1 MIHKNIAELIG
12 NTPLVEIS
20 GLEGQKARIAVKLES
35 FNPGGSVKDRIAL
48 AMIED
53 AEERGVLAPG
63 ATIIEPTVFP
73 LSARRGGFAQL
84 LRPALIPTAIL
95 QFPISGDIFGIQSQK

>member
-20 GLEGQKARIAVKLES
+20 GLEGQKA
-35 FNPGGSVKDRIAL
+35 RIAL

-84 LRPALIPTAIL
+84 LRPALIPTTIL